1 MTFVALHAKTSL
13 AILVMAVFGP
23 VGNVL
28 LSMGMRRVGSTL
40 AWSPAALVTLFVRAF
55 NSNLIWL
62 GIGALIA
69 FLIAQ
74 LLVLS
79 WADYSYVQ
87 PASSLSYGVVALL
100 GSLLLGEVVS
110 PTRWFG
116 IVIICVGVLIVGRT
130 HPQTTDRTLP

>member
-1 MTFVALHAKTSL
+1 M
-13 AILVMAVFGP
+13 AIFGP

-28 LSMGMRRVGSTL
+28 LSMGMRRVGAASVW
-40 AWSPAALVTLFVRAF
+40 APAGLLTLFVRAL

-100 GSLLLGEVVS
+100 GSLLLGEAVS
-110 PTRWFG
+110 PTRWLG
-116 IVIICVGVLIVGRT
+116 IVIICLGVLIVGRT
-130 HPQTTDRTLP
+130 HPQTTGKA

>member
-1 MTFVALHAKTSL
+1 MTLMALHAKTSL

-28 LSMGMRRVGSTL
+28 LSMGMRRVGESSVW
-40 AWSPAALVTLFVRAF
+40 APAALLTLFVRAF
-55 NSNLIWL
+55 SSSLIWL
-62 GIGALIA
+62 GIGSLIA

-100 GSLLLGEVVS
+100 GSLVLGEVVS

-116 IVIICVGVLIVGRT
+116 IVVICVGVLIVGRT
-130 HPQTTDRTLP
+130 HPQTTGKTFP